1 MVTICYHT
9 TYKNG
14 DDWWQRDRITIT
26 CIGAQD
32 DLWNSMRVGFPELL
46 SAQKRISSKAPV
58 FAWKETVFS
67 CKFTLTLT
75 QWRLDDQ
82 NNLYRSPA
90 FVNFAHPFLRL
101 QPLTFGRRVTQGSCG
116 ILCCILDLKLWDH
129 TYPLNIGWHSW
140 ILIVDGEPTMN
151 YGSWSLLFMVKQQAI
166 IMDLLSL
173 QKLSG
178 WAPNQTSRSS
188 STRMHTCS
196 QAIREKN
203 LVLERTSNLR
213 TLPKLPVFWST
224 FSLVFPGSAWPWH
237 SRTAVLSSP

>member
-1 MVTICYHT
+1 MLSGNQLKRWINGLAQGKSETLVVKPIQSLENPWFDGLNRGYNVTNHPWLGMVTICYHT

-90 FVNFAHPFLRL
+90 FVNFAPSLSSAAAFDVWQACDSRILRNPVLHPRSEIMGSHLPPKHWMAFLNPYCWWWTNNEL
-101 QPLTFGRRVTQGSCG
+101 
-116 ILCCILDLKLWDH
+116 
-129 TYPLNIGWHSW
+129 W
-140 ILIVDGEPTMN
+140 ILIPIVHG
-151 YGSWSLLFMVKQQAI
+151 
-166 IMDLLSL
+166 
-173 QKLSG
+173 
-178 WAPNQTSRSS
+178 
-188 STRMHTCS
+188 
-196 QAIREKN
+196 
-203 LVLERTSNLR
+203 
-213 TLPKLPVFWST
+213 
-224 FSLVFPGSAWPWH
+224 
-237 SRTAVLSSP
+237 